1 MTLPVPDL
9 DDRRAQD
16 LVDDAKRLVQ
26 KMCPEWTDHNVSD
39 PGVTLIEAFAYMVD
53 QLIYRLNRVPD
64 RMYVK
69 FLELVGV
76 RLFAPHA
83 ATADVTFWLS
93 AGETPSTTVKRGTE
107 VSTLRTETEDAVG
120 FVTLE
125 DFEIPTCELMEVAT
139 QVTQGTVRGRMGLL
153 RSNQGFNCFDD
164 VPKPGDALY
173 LGLSAAVPSC
183 ALLLHVDARVEGVGV
198 RPGDV
203 PLAWEAWDAT
213 GWAPCPVEYD
223 DTRGLNVEGNIIIH
237 VHRHHTMS
245 VVSGLSAGWIRC
257 RVVEPVEDQ
266 LPFLRSPFI
275 RLISA
280 DTIGGTTKVT
290 NAMEITNEILG
301 VSEGVP
307 GQRFNVLRYPVVGE
321 VEADAELEVSDGTG
335 WEPWHE
341 VTTFSAS
348 DGEDRHFTLDRIT
361 GGVDF
366 GPAVRLSDGTL
377 RAYGAVPKKGA
388 YVRMKSYRTGGG
400 RRGNVDKGKISVLK
414 TSIPYVARVENR
426 LPARGGVDG
435 ETIEEAKLRGPVE
448 IRTRNRAVAAVDF
461 ELLARQAAPAVA
473 RVKCVPGTEEDGPG
487 AVRLLV
493 VPARGVDAT
502 GPLRF
507 EELVPPAQDLA
518 KIASYL
524 DERRVIGTR
533 IQVLAP
539 YYQGLT
545 VVARMRAVP
554 AADPGALAES
564 ALAALYRY
572 FDPIGG
578 GPNGGGWPFGRAV
591 HIGEVYSVLQR
602 LPGTEMVEEALLF
615 TADPIERTRGRQV
628 DRLELDGRSLVFSYD
643 HRVRVTTG

>member
-1 MTLPVPDL
+1 MSLPVPDL

-39 PGVTLIEAFAYMVD
+39 PGVTLIEAFAFMVD

-76 RLFAPHA
+76 RLFAPRA

-93 AGETPSTTVKRGTE
+93 AGETPSVTIKKGTE
-107 VSTLRTETEDAVG
+107 VSTLRTEAEEAVG

-125 DFEIPTCELMEVAT
+125 DFEIPTCELIEVAT
-139 QVTQGTVRGRMGLL
+139 QVTQGTVRGRMGVLK
-153 RSNQGFNCFDD
+153 SGQGFTCFDD

-173 LGLSAAVPSC
+173 LGLSSAVPDC
-183 ALLLHVDARVEGVGV
+183 ALLLHVDAEVKGVGV

-203 PLAWEAWDAT
+203 PLVWEAWEGT

-237 VHRHHTMS
+237 VDGGHSMS

-257 RVVEPVEDQ
+257 RVVEPDDDQ
-266 LPFLRSPFI
+266 LPYARSPFI
-275 RLISA
+275 TSISA
-280 DTIGGTTKVT
+280 DSIGGTTRVT
-290 NAMEITNEILG
+290 NAQEITNEILG
-301 VSEGVP
+301 QSEGVP
-307 GQRFNVLRYPVVGE
+307 GQRFNVLHHPVVGE
-321 VEADAELEVSDGTG
+321 VEADAELDVSDGTG
-335 WEPWHE
+335 WEAWEE
-341 VTTFSAS
+341 VTNFSAS
-348 DGEDRHFTLDRIT
+348 GPEDRHFTLDRIT
-361 GGVDF
+361 GEVAF
-366 GPAVRLSDGTL
+366 GPAVRLSDGSF
-377 RAYGAVPKKGA
+377 RAYGAVPKKGS
-388 YVRMKSYRTGGG
+388 YVRMASYRTGGG
-400 RRGNVDKGKISVLK
+400 RRGNVDRGKVNVLK
-414 TSIPYVARVENR
+414 TSIPFVARVENR
-426 LPARGGVDG
+426 QPARGGVDG

-448 IRTRNRAVAAVDF
+448 IRTRNRAVSAVDF
-461 ELLARQAAPAVA
+461 ELLAHQAAPSVA

-487 AVRLLV
+487 TVRLLV

-507 EELVPPAQDLA
+507 EELVPPEADLA
-518 KIASYL
+518 RIASYL

-545 VVARMRAVP
+545 VVARLRGKP
-554 AADPGALAES
+554 AADPAALAES

-572 FDPIGG
+572 FDPIAG
-578 GPNGGGWPFGRAV
+578 GPDGGGWPFGRAV

-628 DRLELDGRSLVFSYD
+628 DRLELDSRSLVFSYD
-643 HRVRVTTG
+643 HRVRVTSP